1 MEVYVNRGGRMRLIV
16 GINLAGLYLLLYSKT
31 ENRIYWFD
39 FGFYISSEKFTL
51 VEISTTRKQKERN

>member
-1 MEVYVNRGGRMRLIV
+1 MRLIV

-39 FGFYISSEKFTL
+39 FGFYISSEKYTL
-51 VEISTTRKQKERN
+51 IEISTTRNGSEEE

>member
-1 MEVYVNRGGRMRLIV
+1 MRFIA
-16 GINLAGLYLLLYSKT
+16 GINLAGLYLILYSKT

-51 VEISTTRKQKERN
+51 VEISTTRKRKERN